1 MYGFNNQYQQGY
13 GAPYMGQYGQASQ
26 QACQITRVNG
36 RNGADAF
43 RMAPNSSILLL
54 DENDPVVWLKVS
66 DGAGYCTVTPYS
78 IAPYQDP
85 AKVDVTSLEERV
97 KRLEEMLN
105 AKSDDS
111 DAPAKRKSLN
121 NPLAMLM
128 EFRKFAAGMTPQRA
142 KEQVEQML
150 QSGKMNPQQFQQL
163 QQQAKEFMRSLK

>member
-1 MYGFNNQYQQGY
+1 MIAHSETFYRPSEWAIFFYHISKGGLAMYGFNNQYQQGY

-111 DAPAKRKSLN
+111 DAPAKRKK
-121 NPLAMLM
+121 P
-128 EFRKFAAGMTPQRA
+128 E
-142 KEQVEQML
+142 
-150 QSGKMNPQQFQQL
+150 
-163 QQQAKEFMRSLK
+163 

>member
-85 AKVDVTSLEERV
+85 AQELSQYLKTYLPPKIKGNFVQFYKTYKMVAFYFTTHKTCAIIALQ
-97 KRLEEMLN
+97 N
-105 AKSDDS
+105 
-111 DAPAKRKSLN
+111 
-121 NPLAMLM
+121 LM
-128 EFRKFAAGMTPQRA
+128 QTTKNQTPIGNLRFAG
-142 KEQVEQML
+142 L
-150 QSGKMNPQQFQQL
+150 
-163 QQQAKEFMRSLK
+163 

>member
-1 MYGFNNQYQQGY
+1 MIAHSETFYRPSEWAIFLYHIGKGGLAMYGFNNQYQQGY

-36 RNGADAF
+36 KNGADAF

-111 DAPAKRKSLN
+111 DAPAKRKK
-121 NPLAMLM
+121 P
-128 EFRKFAAGMTPQRA
+128 E
-142 KEQVEQML
+142 
-150 QSGKMNPQQFQQL
+150 
-163 QQQAKEFMRSLK
+163 

>member
-78 IAPYQDP
+78 IAPYKDP

-111 DAPAKRKSLN
+111 DAPAKHKK
-121 NPLAMLM
+121 P
-128 EFRKFAAGMTPQRA
+128 E
-142 KEQVEQML
+142 
-150 QSGKMNPQQFQQL
+150 
-163 QQQAKEFMRSLK
+163 

>member
-1 MYGFNNQYQQGY
+1 MIAHSETFYRPSEWAIFLYHISKGGLAMYGFNNQYQQGY

-111 DAPAKRKSLN
+111 DAPAKRKKS
-121 NPLAMLM
+121 
-128 EFRKFAAGMTPQRA
+128 E
-142 KEQVEQML
+142 
-150 QSGKMNPQQFQQL
+150 
-163 QQQAKEFMRSLK
+163 

>member
-1 MYGFNNQYQQGY
+1 MIAHSETFYRPSEWAIFLYPISKGGLAMYGYNNQYQQGY
-13 GAPYMGQYGQASQ
+13 GNPYMGQYGQASQ

-78 IAPYQDP
+78 IAPYQNP

-111 DAPAKRKSLN
+111 DAPAKRKK
-121 NPLAMLM
+121 P
-128 EFRKFAAGMTPQRA
+128 E
-142 KEQVEQML
+142 
-150 QSGKMNPQQFQQL
+150 
-163 QQQAKEFMRSLK
+163 

>member
-1 MYGFNNQYQQGY
+1 MIAHSETFYRPSEWAIFLYHISKGGLAMYGFNNQYQQGY

-54 DENDPVVWLKVS
+54 DENDPIVWLKVS

-111 DAPAKRKSLN
+111 DAPAKRKKS
-121 NPLAMLM
+121 
-128 EFRKFAAGMTPQRA
+128 E
-142 KEQVEQML
+142 
-150 QSGKMNPQQFQQL
+150 
-163 QQQAKEFMRSLK
+163 

>member
-1 MYGFNNQYQQGY
+1 MIAHSETFYRPSEWAIFLYHISKGGLAMYGFNNQYQQGY

-54 DENDPVVWLKVS
+54 DENDPIVWLKVS

-111 DAPAKRKSLN
+111 DAPAKRKK
-121 NPLAMLM
+121 P
-128 EFRKFAAGMTPQRA
+128 E
-142 KEQVEQML
+142 
-150 QSGKMNPQQFQQL
+150 
-163 QQQAKEFMRSLK
+163 

>member
-1 MYGFNNQYQQGY
+1 MIAHSETFYRPSGWAIFLYHISKGGLAMYGFNNQYQQGY

-85 AKVDVTSLEERV
+85 AKVNVTSLEERV

-111 DAPAKRKSLN
+111 DAPAKRKKS
-121 NPLAMLM
+121 
-128 EFRKFAAGMTPQRA
+128 E
-142 KEQVEQML
+142 
-150 QSGKMNPQQFQQL
+150 
-163 QQQAKEFMRSLK
+163 

>member
-1 MYGFNNQYQQGY
+1 MIAHSETFYRPSEWAIFLYHISKGGLAMYGFNNQYQQGY

-111 DAPAKRKSLN
+111 DAPAKRKK
-121 NPLAMLM
+121 P
-128 EFRKFAAGMTPQRA
+128 E
-142 KEQVEQML
+142 
-150 QSGKMNPQQFQQL
+150 
-163 QQQAKEFMRSLK
+163 

>member
-36 RNGADAF
+36 KNGADAF

-85 AKVDVTSLEERV
+85 AKVNVTSLEERV

-111 DAPAKRKSLN
+111 DAPAKRKK
-121 NPLAMLM
+121 P
-128 EFRKFAAGMTPQRA
+128 E
-142 KEQVEQML
+142 
-150 QSGKMNPQQFQQL
+150 
-163 QQQAKEFMRSLK
+163 

>member
-26 QACQITRVNG
+26 QAWQITRVNG
-36 RNGADAF
+36 KNGADAF

-111 DAPAKRKSLN
+111 DAPAKRKK
-121 NPLAMLM
+121 P
-128 EFRKFAAGMTPQRA
+128 E
-142 KEQVEQML
+142 
-150 QSGKMNPQQFQQL
+150 
-163 QQQAKEFMRSLK
+163 

>member
-1 MYGFNNQYQQGY
+1 MIAHSETFYRPSEWAIFLYHISKGGLAMYGFNNQYQQGY

-85 AKVDVTSLEERV
+85 AKLDVTSLEERV
-97 KRLEEMLN
+97 KRLEEMLY

-111 DAPAKRKSLN
+111 DAPAKRKKS
-121 NPLAMLM
+121 
-128 EFRKFAAGMTPQRA
+128 E
-142 KEQVEQML
+142 
-150 QSGKMNPQQFQQL
+150 
-163 QQQAKEFMRSLK
+163 